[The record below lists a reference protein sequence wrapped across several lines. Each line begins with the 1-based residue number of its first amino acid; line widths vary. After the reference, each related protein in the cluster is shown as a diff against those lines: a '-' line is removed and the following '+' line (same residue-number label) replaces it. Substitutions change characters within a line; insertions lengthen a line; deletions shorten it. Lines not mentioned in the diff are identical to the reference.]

1 MKKKILVIFLIMII
15 MFIPSYKVEAKTLQ
29 DLKNELADLK
39 SKKAATEN
47 NKNLTD
53 SQIKS
58 LRVDIDNT
66 QIEIENTKK
75 EIIAATEKISSSEK
89 EIEEK
94 DKETNELLKFLQV
107 SNGENIYLE
116 YLFEADSYTDFIYRY
131 SVVSQL
137 TEYNS
142 NLMESLKKLVK
153 ELEDSKVTLASKQKE
168 LEVQSNNLASKL
180 ATLKANLSKL
190 EEEGTTI
197 DEDIDAKEKDIKYY
211 ESKGCKLNQ
220 NINSCVTIPNSSG
233 WKLPLTSAW
242 VTSEY
247 QVVRTDCIGCGGTS
261 HRGID
266 LGASEGTYA
275 YAAAKGRV
283 AYIVRRGS
291 CGGNMVYI
299 YHTINGVPYTTVYM
313 HLLEIKVNVDDIV
326 DTNTVV
332 GLTGGLTTGAM
343 NPSHCSVS
351 YAGKG
356 GYDYCTCGGHLHF
369 GVATGNDVSRFNANS
384 FNPRNLVPFA
394 SGSYLKR
401 Y

>member
-1 MKKKILVIFLIMII
+1 MKRKLIFIFII
-15 MFIPSYKVEAKTLQ
+15 MSMILIPSYQVEAKTLRQ
-29 DLKNELADLK
+29 LQEELDKLEKDYNE
-39 SKKAATEN
+39 
-47 NKNLTD
+47 NKNKKSLTQSEINTLN
-53 SQIKS
+53 SQI
-58 LRVDIDNT
+58 NT
-66 QIEIENTKK
+66 INANIINTKK
-75 EIIAATEKISSSEK
+75 EIATSEQEIINNQN
-89 EIEEK
+89 EIEAK
-94 DKETNELLKFLQV
+94 SKETDELLKFLQI
-107 SNGENIYLE
+107 SSGENVYLE

-332 GLTGGLTTGAM
+332 ALTGGLTTGAM
-343 NPSHCSVS
+343 NPSQCSVS

>member
-1 MKKKILVIFLIMII
+1 

-39 SKKAATEN
+39 AKKAATEN

-94 DKETNELLKFLQV
+94 DKETSELLKFLQV
-107 SNGENIYLE
+107 SNGENVYLE

-137 TEYNS
+137 TDYNTK
-142 NLMESLKKLVK
+142 LMDELK
-153 ELEDSKVTLASKQKE
+153 ELITTLENKKKELASKQGTLEAKSSE
-168 LEVQSNNLASKL
+168 LNSKMI
-180 ATLKANLSKL
+180 TLKSNAESYDK
-190 EEEGTTI
+190 EGSTI
-197 DEDIDAKEKDIKYY
+197 EEDIRDYKKEIAYY
-211 ESKGCKLNQ
+211 EKMGCKLNQ
-220 NINSCVTIPNSSG
+220 DVSSCLATPVSFGWRYPLSYLTVSDNYTGYAFERPNI
-233 WKLPLTSAW
+233 
-242 VTSEY
+242 
-247 QVVRTDCIGCGGTS
+247 GGY
-261 HRGID
+261 HHGID
-266 LGASEGTYA
+266 LWHPNIYGAPIYPV
-275 YAAAKGRV
+275 AKGTIAR
-283 AYIVRRGS
+283 IGWIS
-291 CGGNMVYI
+291 GGGNAIYI
-299 YHTINGVPYTTVYM
+299 YHNVNGVDYTTVYM

-343 NPSHCSVS
+343 NPSQCSVS

-394 SGSYLKR
+394 SGGYLKR

>member
-1 MKKKILVIFLIMII
+1 MKRKLIFIFII
-15 MFIPSYKVEAKTLQ
+15 MSMILIPSYQVEAKTLRQ
-29 DLKNELADLK
+29 LQEELDKLEKDYNE
-39 SKKAATEN
+39 
-47 NKNLTD
+47 NKNKKSLTQSEINTLN
-53 SQIKS
+53 SQI
-58 LRVDIDNT
+58 NT
-66 QIEIENTKK
+66 INANIINTKK
-75 EIIAATEKISSSEK
+75 EIATSEQEIINNQN
-89 EIEEK
+89 EIEAK
-94 DKETNELLKFLQV
+94 SKETDELLKFLQI
-107 SNGENIYLE
+107 SSGENVYLE

-220 NINSCVTIPNSSG
+220 DINSCVTIPNSSG

-247 QVVRTDCIGCGGTS
+247 QVVRTDCIGCGGVS

-343 NPSHCSVS
+343 NPSQCSVS